1 MEKRINLSSGAPW
14 ESHVGYSRAVRIGHV
29 IEISGTAPVK
39 DGQTMEGTPYDQAVR
54 CLEII
59 QESLE
64 KLGSQLSDV
73 VRTRMFVTDI
83 SEWEAIGKAH
93 GEFFKGINPATS
105 MVEVSQLIDER
116 MVVEIEATAVIGQE
130 ASRSTDL

>member
-1 MEKRINLSSGAPW
+1 MAERRNLSSGAPW
-14 ESHVGYSRAVRIGHV
+14 EAHVGYSRAVRIGNT

-39 DGQTMEGTPYDQAVR
+39 DGKTMEGTPYEQAVR

-64 KLGSQLSDV
+64 KLGSSLSDV

-83 SEWEAIGKAH
+83 SQWEEIGRAH
-93 GEFFKGINPATS
+93 GEFFQGINPATS
-105 MVEVSQLIDER
+105 MVEVSKLIDDQ
-116 MVVEIEATAVIGQE
+116 MIVEIEATAIVE
-130 ASRSTDL
+130 

>member
-1 MEKRINLSSGAPW
+1 MAERTNLSSGAPW
-14 ESHVGYSRAVRIGHV
+14 EAHVGYSRAVRIGNT

-39 DGQTMEGTPYDQAVR
+39 DGQTMEGTPYEQAVR

-64 KLGSQLSDV
+64 KLGSGLKDV
-73 VRTRMFVTDI
+73 IRTRMFVTDI
-83 SEWEAIGKAH
+83 SQWEAIGRAH
-93 GEFFKGINPATS
+93 GEFFKDINPATS

-116 MVVEIEATAVIGQE
+116 MVIEIEATAIVQ
-130 ASRSTDL
+130 

>member
-1 MEKRINLSSGAPW
+1 MAERINLSSGAPW
-14 ESHVGYSRAVRIGHV
+14 ESHVGYSRGVRIGNI

-39 DGQTMEGTPYDQAVR
+39 DGKTMEGTAYEQAIR

-64 KLGSQLSDV
+64 KLDSSLSDV
-73 VRTRMFVTDI
+73 IRTRMFVTDI
-83 SEWEAIGKAH
+83 SQWEEIGRAH

-105 MVEVSQLIDER
+105 MVEVSKLIDER
-116 MVVEIEATAVIGQE
+116 MIVEIEATAIVQ
-130 ASRSTDL
+130 